1 LVIDWSFWFGH
12 WGLIMAIIP
21 LQLARVSNLLRT
33 NVATQSLTRTQQD
46 LLIAENQLSTGKRI
60 NSPSDD
66 PGAAAVAQ
74 QLHKTMEQRLAYAE
88 NLKQA
93 TNQLSQ
99 VDSSLGDLG
108 DLLQQAQTIA
118 SANVGSDVTPDQRK
132 AAAEIV
138 KSLYNEALS
147 IGNKQF
153 NGIFIFAGD
162 RATDAPFAET
172 NGGVKFVGSE
182 RLLTNTYDENTKLP
196 FQVDGEEVFG
206 ALSSRVKGTADLSP
220 SVTTATRLAD
230 LNGAAGNGIHLGSV
244 QISDGTTVKV
254 VDLSGADTINDIIN
268 TINAAGAGVTAS
280 IAPGGTALQLTGGG
294 GSNITVTEVGG
305 GTTATDLGILNT
317 TGAGTTLTGTSVGP
331 KLTMLT
337 PLAQLRAGAGID
349 LTGLTITNGTASAT
363 IAFTGATTVEDLINK
378 INGAGVGV
386 RAQIN
391 AAGTGID
398 ILNSTQGTQL
408 TIAEAGGTT
417 AADMGVRSFGPAT
430 PLTELNDGKGVKTVA
445 GNDLQITDSS
455 GTSFQVDI
463 NGATTVQDVLNA
475 INAAATGAGAGV
487 TASFATSGNGIVL
500 SDTAGGTGTIGV
512 NNVNFSRAAEDLGL
526 TVAPSGTTI
535 NGADVN
541 PVAANGIFAHLAQLR
556 DALQASDTDAITA
569 AAEGLKED
577 GDRVTN
583 IRGATGARVKE
594 LESRQEGLDGQ
605 NIATKS
611 LLSQLEDTDY
621 TEAIARFSA
630 LQTSLQASLQT
641 ASKVMNLSLLDF
653 LG

>member
-1 LVIDWSFWFGH
+1 
-12 WGLIMAIIP
+12 MAILP

-33 NVATQSLTRTQQD
+33 NVATQTLTRTQQD
-46 LLIAENQLSTGKRI
+46 LLTAENQLSTGKRI

-66 PGAAAVAQ
+66 PGAAAIAQ
-74 QLHKTMEQRLAYAE
+74 QLHKTLEQRQAYAE

-93 TNQLSQ
+93 GNQLSE
-99 VDSSLGDLG
+99 VDTSLGDLSG
-108 DLLQQAQTIA
+108 LLQQAQTIA

-138 KSLYNEALS
+138 KSLYDQALS

-162 RATDAPFAET
+162 RATDAPFVET

-182 RLLTNTYDENTKLP
+182 KLLQNTYDENTKLP
-196 FQVDGEEVFG
+196 FQVDGEDVFG
-206 ALSSRVKGTADLSP
+206 ALASRVKGTADLSP
-220 SVTTATRLAD
+220 AMTTATRLAD
-230 LNGAAGNGIHLGSV
+230 LRGAGGEGIHLGSV
-244 QISDGTTVKV
+244 QISDGTTTKV
-254 VDLSGADTINDIIN
+254 VDLSKADTLADVIN

-280 IAPGGTALQLTGGG
+280 IAPSGSALQLSGGG

-317 TGAGTTLTGTSVGP
+317 TGAGATLTGSSVQP
-331 KLTMLT
+331 ALTNLT
-337 PLAQLRAGAGID
+337 PLAQLRGGAGID
-349 LTGLTITNGTASAT
+349 LTGLTITNGTASST
-363 IAFTGATTVEDLINK
+363 INFTGSTTVEDLLNK

-391 AAGTGID
+391 TAGTGID
-398 ILNSTQGTQL
+398 ILNSTQGTNL
-408 TIAEAGGTT
+408 AIAEAGGTT
-417 AADMGVRSFGPAT
+417 AADMGVRSFGPNS

-445 GNDLQITDSS
+445 GNDLQITDTA

-463 NGATTVQDVLNA
+463 DGATTIQDV
-475 INAAATGAGAGV
+475 INKINTAATGGGAGV

-500 SDTAGGTGTIGV
+500 TDTAGGGGTIGV
-512 NNVNFSRAAEDLGL
+512 ANANFSHAAEDLGL
-526 TVAPSGTTI
+526 NVPPTGSTVV

-541 PVAANGIFAHLAQLR
+541 QVAANGIFAHLAKLR
-556 DALQASDTDAITA
+556 DSLQSSDTDAITA
-569 AAEGLKED
+569 AAEGIKAD
-577 GDRVTN
+577 YDRVVN
-583 IRGATGARVKE
+583 VRGETGARVQE
-594 LESRQEGLDGQ
+594 LEARQQGLDGQ
-605 NIATKS
+605 NIATQS
-611 LLSQLEDTDY
+611 LLSQVEDTNY

>member
-1 LVIDWSFWFGH
+1 
-12 WGLIMAIIP
+12 MAILP

-33 NVATQSLTRTQQD
+33 NVATQTLTRTQQD
-46 LLIAENQLSTGKRI
+46 LLTAENQLSTGKRI

-66 PGAAAVAQ
+66 PGAAAIAQ
-74 QLHKTMEQRLAYAE
+74 QLHKTLEQRQSYAE

-93 TNQLSQ
+93 GNQLSE
-99 VDSSLGDLG
+99 VDTSLGDLS

-118 SANVGSDVTPDQRK
+118 SANVGSDVTPDARK
-132 AAAEIV
+132 AAAEVV
-138 KSLYNEALS
+138 KSLYDQALS

-153 NGIFIFAGD
+153 NGTFIFAGD

-182 RLLTNTYDENTKLP
+182 KLLQNTYDENTKLP

-206 ALSSRVKGTADLSP
+206 ALASRVKGTADLSP
-220 SVTTATRLAD
+220 SMTTATRLSD
-230 LNGAAGNGIHLGSV
+230 LRGAGGDGIRLGSV
-244 QISDGTTVKV
+244 QISDGTTTKV
-254 VDLSGADTINDIIN
+254 VDLSEADTIADLIN

-280 IAPGGTALQLTGGG
+280 VAPSGTGLQLTGGG

-305 GTTATDLGILNT
+305 GTTATDLGIVNT
-317 TGAGTTLTGTSVGP
+317 TGAGTTLTGTSVQP
-331 KLTMLT
+331 VLTNLT
-337 PLAQLRAGAGID
+337 PLPQLRAGAGVD
-349 LTGLTITNGTASAT
+349 LTGLTITNGTANTT
-363 IAFTGATTVEDLINK
+363 ISFAGATTVEDLLNK

-398 ILNSTQGTQL
+398 ILNSTQGTNL
-408 TIAEAGGTT
+408 SIAEAGGTT
-417 AADMGVRSFGPAT
+417 AADMGVRSFGPT
-430 PLTELNDGKGVKTVA
+430 SPLTELNDGKGVKTVA
-445 GNDLQITDSS
+445 GNDLQITDTA

-463 NGATTVQDVLNA
+463 DGATIIQDVINK
-475 INAAATGAGAGV
+475 INAAATSASAGV

-500 SDTAGGTGTIGV
+500 TDTAGGGGTIGV
-512 NNVNFSRAAEDLGL
+512 GDVNSSNTAASLGL
-526 TVAPSGTTI
+526 NVSPTGSTVI

-541 PVAANGIFAHLAQLR
+541 QVAANGIFAHLAKLR
-556 DALQASDTDAITA
+556 EALQSSDISGITD
-569 AAEGLKED
+569 AAEGIKAD
-577 GDRVTN
+577 YDRVVN
-583 IRGATGARVKE
+583 VRGETGARVQE
-594 LESRQEGLDGQ
+594 LEARQQGLDGQ
-605 NIATKS
+605 NIATQS
-611 LLSQLEDTDY
+611 LLSQVEDTNY